1 MPVRWLCYW
10 IRLHRQ
16 PKDNQ
21 RNQYFIAAHIS
32 NRRNL
37 HSNKL
42 IDSVSTAWYAMHN
55 RKRTNENR
63 NKKGETASIARVC
76 SRMKRGKNEMLWSDI
91 AMVIH
96 SCNMNIAQAN
106 CYVLG
111 FFLQAKLKMKTKEKK
126 KRPQSNKEP
135 KWKNALKLADG
146 LINLFGFTVYANTF
160 AFAFSSFLLFFPPF
174 LILFMFFYANH
185 RIYMCVVCV

>member
-21 RNQYFIAAHIS
+21 HNQYFIAAHIS

-55 RKRTNENR
+55 RKRTNGNR
-63 NKKGETASIARVC
+63 NKKRRNGEHCASVFASEEGQKWNV
-76 SRMKRGKNEMLWSDI
+76 MKRHCHGYSFMQYEYCSSKLL
-91 AMVIH
+91 
-96 SCNMNIAQAN
+96 CTR
-106 CYVLG
+106 
-111 FFLQAKLKMKTKEKK
+111 FFLQAKLKMKMKEKK

-160 AFAFSSFLLFFPPF
+160 AFAFSSFLLFFSPVSYIIHV
-174 LILFMFFYANH
+174 LL
-185 RIYMCVVCV
+185 C